1 MRNIYIV
8 KNLTSAWAVSSPSI
22 DRKNGLYLINGD
34 SYHLLKIDGSR
45 VPEGDSVFKLNSEEH
60 KAVLSL
66 NIFASTYNNVR
77 DYKRKDKE
85 FCSEIVLQFQSDSGA
100 LSKADTNTLLSL
112 LGGVLEYLN
121 INSPHHAYT
130 ELQSVATTTLFPQPL
145 KDKYLLILQ
154 NYLDK
159 FPRL

>member
-22 DRKNGLYLINGD
+22 DRKDGLNLINGD

-85 FCSEIVLQFQSDSGA
+85 F
-100 LSKADTNTLLSL
+100 
-112 LGGVLEYLN
+112 
-121 INSPHHAYT
+121 
-130 ELQSVATTTLFPQPL
+130 
-145 KDKYLLILQ
+145 
-154 NYLDK
+154 
-159 FPRL
+159 